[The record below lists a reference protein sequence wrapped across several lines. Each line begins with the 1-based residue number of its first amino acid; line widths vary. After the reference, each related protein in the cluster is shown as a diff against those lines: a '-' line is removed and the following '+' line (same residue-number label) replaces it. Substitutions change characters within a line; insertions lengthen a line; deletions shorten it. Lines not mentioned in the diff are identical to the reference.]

1 MINKTLFLIGSGII
15 PDETD
20 FLFQRLFNLV
30 GGASKVKLGI
40 IAESTYE
47 DVVSVEYL
55 TSDLLNCGLVNS
67 QIDWININDNNKNSP
82 EIVSR
87 IKTRNIFYFTGG
99 SQDRQLFGV
108 LYDGLAN
115 DERFE
120 SLALKTIRQL
130 IDSGQAIYAGHS
142 AGTML
147 SQGDVLIV
155 GGDSYEALI
164 NGSYDVKDNS
174 AGDADLILDYEGG
187 LSFFNYGTID
197 SHFAYRGRQGRLI
210 RTIVDSK
217 NRFGFGIDNVSAALI
232 KITDTTATMECIGTG
247 IHIIDDIEVS
257 IPSNNPKKISN
268 LKMHR
273 LSNGDI
279 YNLILNTITYRGKRL
294 VTGRERIK
302 QIRISNDILSSS
314 MNKNENG
321 ERANPD
327 EWDKIVKELLLS
339 IYQSTTGYSF
349 EQPQVKIVFTKK
361 QNTRVYARIKNK
373 NVENYSYEN
382 LYVDIILP

>member
-1 MINKTLFLIGSGII
+1 
-15 PDETD
+15 
-20 FLFQRLFNLV
+20 
-30 GGASKVKLGI
+30 
-40 IAESTYE
+40 
-47 DVVSVEYL
+47 
-55 TSDLLNCGLVNS
+55 
-67 QIDWININDNNKNSP
+67 
-82 EIVSR
+82 
-87 IKTRNIFYFTGG
+87 
-99 SQDRQLFGV
+99 
-108 LYDGLAN
+108 
-115 DERFE
+115 
-120 SLALKTIRQL
+120 
-130 IDSGQAIYAGHS
+130 
-142 AGTML
+142 
-147 SQGDVLIV
+147 
-155 GGDSYEALI
+155 
-164 NGSYDVKDNS
+164 
-174 AGDADLILDYEGG
+174 
-187 LSFFNYGTID
+187 
-197 SHFAYRGRQGRLI
+197 
-210 RTIVDSK
+210 
-217 NRFGFGIDNVSAALI
+217 
-232 KITDTTATMECIGTG
+232 
-247 IHIIDDIEVS
+247 
-257 IPSNNPKKISN
+257 
-268 LKMHR
+268 MHR